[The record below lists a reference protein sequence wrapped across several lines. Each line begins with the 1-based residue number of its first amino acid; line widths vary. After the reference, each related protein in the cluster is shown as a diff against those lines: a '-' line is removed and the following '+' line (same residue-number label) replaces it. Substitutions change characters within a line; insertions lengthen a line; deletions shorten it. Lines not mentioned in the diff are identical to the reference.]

1 MCSVLPVGDGVGVG
15 MEVVVVTGEVVSTML
30 VAGDEAGVELTSTI
44 MTHTRT
50 QPDLY
55 LSLKLED
62 YNVHQTTHVLLRI
75 HI

>member
-1 MCSVLPVGDGVGVG
+1 MEVEEG
-15 MEVVVVTGEVVSTML
+15 MEVVVVTREVVRTML
-30 VAGDEAGVELTSTI
+30 VAGDEAGVELASTI
-44 MTHTRT
+44 TTNTRT

-62 YNVHQTTHVLLRI
+62 YNVHQTTHVLLKI

>member
-1 MCSVLPVGDGVGVG
+1 MEVEEG
-15 MEVVVVTGEVVSTML
+15 MEVVVVTREVVRTML
-30 VAGDEAGVELTSTI
+30 VAGDAAGVELTSTI
-44 MTHTRT
+44 MTNTRT

-62 YNVHQTTHVLLRI
+62 YNVHQTTHVLLKI

>member
-1 MCSVLPVGDGVGVG
+1 MEVEEG
-15 MEVVVVTGEVVSTML
+15 MEVVVVTREVVRTML
-30 VAGDEAGVELTSTI
+30 VAGDAAGVELASTI
-44 MTHTRT
+44 MTNTRT

-62 YNVHQTTHVLLRI
+62 YNVHQTTHVLLKI

>member
-1 MCSVLPVGDGVGVG
+1 MCSVLPVGNGVGVG
-15 MEVVVVTGEVVSTML
+15 MEVGVVTGEVVGTTL

-55 LSLKLED
+55 LSLKLRD
-62 YNVHQTTHVLLRI
+62 
-75 HI
+75 

>member
-1 MCSVLPVGDGVGVG
+1 MEVEEG
-15 MEVVVVTGEVVSTML
+15 MEVVVVTREVVRTML

-44 MTHTRT
+44 TTNTRT

-62 YNVHQTTHVLLRI
+62 YNVHQTTHVLLKI